1 VFGLLSAA
9 YAYFGLRWL
18 IRAAS
23 GQRWQRP
30 LLFLPVLLM
39 AVELLGRWGNFGF
52 AYALLNLGLI
62 ALSGWLVYLGFR
74 LSSYAQLNHG
84 LVTALL
90 ISINFFF
97 ETDLSYTLRGLVFI
111 VVGSGFI
118 VANVL
123 LSRNKA
129 RKSGQTNI
137 TLPPDTK

>member
-1 VFGLLSAA
+1 
-9 YAYFGLRWL
+9 
-18 IRAAS
+18 
-23 GQRWQRP
+23 
-30 LLFLPVLLM
+30 
-39 AVELLGRWGNFGF
+39 
-52 AYALLNLGLI
+52 
-62 ALSGWLVYLGFR
+62 LVYLGFR